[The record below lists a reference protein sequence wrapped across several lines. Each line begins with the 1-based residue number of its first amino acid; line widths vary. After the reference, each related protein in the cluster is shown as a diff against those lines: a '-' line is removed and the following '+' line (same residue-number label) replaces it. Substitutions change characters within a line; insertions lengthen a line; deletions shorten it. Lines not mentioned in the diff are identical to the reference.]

1 MKKRTIVS
9 LLICMMLVLSLAV
22 SAGVQ
27 GAQDDSEKEKI
38 YYAADSWMYPSLNP
52 HIDYQGWMDIG
63 YGNVEMLFHIE
74 PDGSVVP
81 WLAEDAVSNEDG
93 SVWTIHLK
101 DNVVFSDGTKVD
113 AAQVIANLEDI
124 NEKNSRYGFVKL
136 AAPYYTLP
144 NELADPD
151 ASIIKMGDGEDLD
164 LAPISTGAFV
174 VTEFV
179 PEQKVV
185 LAKNENYWNGEPQI
199 DGAVIR
205 YVPQQDSQTMAM
217 QNGEISSL
225 SSPSAE
231 ALEIFGADPD
241 NYEIVY
247 SATSRLYMYYLNFET
262 LE

>member
-1 MKKRTIVS
+1 
-9 LLICMMLVLSLAV
+9 MMLVFSLAA

-27 GAQDDSEKEKI
+27 GAQDTTEDAQEKI

-52 HIDYQGWMDIG
+52 HIDYQGWMEIG

-124 NEKNSRYGFVKL
+124 AEKNSRYGFLDGAEYEAEDEFTVAVTL
-136 AAPYYTLP
+136 TEPYYTLP
-144 NELADPD
+144 NDLADPD
-151 ASIIKMGDGEDLD
+151 ASIIKMGEGEDLD

-174 VTEFV
+174 VTEFI

-185 LAKNENYWNGEPQI
+185 LAKN
-199 DGAVIR
+199 
-205 YVPQQDSQTMAM
+205 
-217 QNGEISSL
+217 
-225 SSPSAE
+225 
-231 ALEIFGADPD
+231 
-241 NYEIVY
+241 
-247 SATSRLYMYYLNFET
+247 
-262 LE
+262 